1 MYVSSIFFS
10 TVREGWKCREP
21 TGGER
26 EKEKR
31 SEDREIERDR
41 DREWKGEAGSAKGD
55 TDGSVMRWKGCV
67 AKGSK
72 NEKTTTKKEK
82 TNGESTQ
89 IKKTHLRSRG
99 GDLFEPED
107 IYFIIRCPK
116 RL

>member
-1 MYVSSIFFS
+1 MYVSSVFFS

-55 TDGSVMRWKGCV
+55 TDGSVMR
-67 AKGSK
+67 
-72 NEKTTTKKEK
+72 
-82 TNGESTQ
+82 
-89 IKKTHLRSRG
+89 
-99 GDLFEPED
+99 
-107 IYFIIRCPK
+107 
-116 RL
+116 